1 MEGVTVNKD
10 DSARRICIDLAE
22 VCIICLKSDS
32 NWAWGLL
39 LHPTVIHDCYSLVIS
54 TPNLGRTYSS
64 TLKSQ

>member
-10 DSARRICIDLAE
+10 DSARRICIDQA
-22 VCIICLKSDS
+22 VVFIICLKNDV
-32 NWAWGLL
+32 NWGQL
-39 LHPTVIHDCYSLVIS
+39 LHPAVIHDCYSLVIS